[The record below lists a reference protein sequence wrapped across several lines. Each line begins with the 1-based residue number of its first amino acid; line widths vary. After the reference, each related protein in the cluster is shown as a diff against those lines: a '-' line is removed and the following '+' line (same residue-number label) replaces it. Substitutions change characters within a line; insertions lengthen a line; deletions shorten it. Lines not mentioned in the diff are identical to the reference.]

1 MAYVKGSGRVLRE
14 PEVFAVYDDNGRRT
28 YIEVPAGTRVRLNAT
43 NLPELPPLPFGLTTG

>member
-28 YIEVPAGTRVRLNAT
+28 YIEVPTGTRIRLNAT
-43 NLPELPPLPFGLTTG
+43 NLPELPPLPFELATA

>member
-14 PEVFAVYDDNGRRT
+14 PEVFAIYDDIGRRI

-43 NLPELPPLPFGLTTG
+43 KLPELPPLPFELTTA